1 MARGFFDSPQLRD
14 ALLNHGLLQ
23 TIDGEYIAASIV
35 GRIIP
40 NRKNGTAV
48 CKDRNGNRLAVL
60 RWPQVIGDGHEE

>member
-1 MARGFFDSPQLRD
+1 MAREFFDSPQLRD
-14 ALLNHGLLQ
+14 ALLSNGLLQ

-48 CKDRNGNRLAVL
+48 CKDKHGNRLAIL
-60 RWPQVIGDGHEE
+60 RWPQIIGGCHGE